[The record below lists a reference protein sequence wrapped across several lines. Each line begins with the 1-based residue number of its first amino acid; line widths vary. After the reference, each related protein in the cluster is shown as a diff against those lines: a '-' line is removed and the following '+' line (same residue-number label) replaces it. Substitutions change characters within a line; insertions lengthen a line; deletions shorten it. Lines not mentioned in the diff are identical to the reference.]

1 MIVNPH
7 ILDLLKNSESNLKKE
22 SLTKELKLIDS
33 FEKKLNELLPKIIIQ
48 SKSQE
53 KVEAF
58 TIHLKFALEHLS
70 KIKNLL
76 KNIHQN

>member
-7 ILDLLKNSESNLKKE
+7 ILDFIQNSESNHKKE
-22 SLTKELKLIDS
+22 SLSKELKLIEN
-33 FEKKLNELLPKIIIQ
+33 FEKKLHELLPKVIIH

-58 TIHLKFALEHLS
+58 TTHLKYTLEHLS

-76 KNIHQN
+76 ISIH

>member
-7 ILDLLKNSESNLKKE
+7 ILDHIKNSESNHKKE
-22 SLTKELKLIDS
+22 SLTKELKSIDS
-33 FEKKLNELLPKIIIQ
+33 FEKKLHELLPKVIIQ

-58 TIHLKFALEHLS
+58 TTNLKFALEHLS
-70 KIKNLL
+70 KIKTLL
-76 KNIHQN
+76 KSIH

>member
-7 ILDLLKNSESNLKKE
+7 ILDLIKDSESNRKKE
-22 SLTKELKLIDS
+22 SLTKELQFIDS
-33 FEKKLNELLPKIIIQ
+33 FEKKLHELLTKIITQ

-58 TIHLKFALEHLS
+58 TIDLKFTLEHLS

-76 KNIHQN
+76 KNIH